1 MTFRTRMLS
10 GFLLLVLLPL
20 LIFAVGIRRVVRE
33 RLVSQYDRRVELIVS
48 MVDRDMTRQGA
59 AVTIRLEALA
69 RSLTEDNR
77 FRRGV
82 QGNAADRSYLL
93 DYAGRAM
100 QLSGL
105 DMLFILG
112 EGGRILSSG
121 HFRNE
126 YDRVES
132 GLVEGVGAGGQG
144 IVLVPVRT
152 ATGEFTALARADS
165 ARLGGRV
172 VSLVG
177 GVDFDR
183 TLLDRWDWDE
193 NLSVALEGAAVDS
206 LAPDAGP
213 TPSAAMVVRA
223 LPVTYLAP
231 DSVGRRVGIPAS
243 VRATQ
248 SLAPLQS
255 LVRTVDGW
263 FLVALLVTV
272 LGALGVAGWV
282 SNRLSRPLTELA
294 EKTSHV
300 DLDHLDVDFATDR
313 TDEIGTLSR
322 LLGAMTSRLK
332 SSMSALRD
340 AERRATVGEFA
351 RQVNHDI
358 KNGLTPIRNVVR
370 HLVEVVRGEPA
381 RLPTVFLER
390 QGTLDSS
397 LAYLET
403 LAANYAKLS
412 PVTTTEPCDM
422 SGIVR
427 RVVEGAQ
434 ALGIGPVELDVA
446 APLPQVQGD
455 PVAIQR
461 VLENLVRNALAS
473 LQGGKGSVT
482 VSAALSPIAA
492 GVDGVR
498 VTVADT
504 GRGMSEDELNRSFD
518 DFYTT
523 TPGGTGLGLSI
534 VRRLLRDLDGR
545 LRIESAPGTGTRVT
559 IDLPAV
565 APGATDVSA
574 EDPIDSPNRGTHS

>member
-10 GFLLLVLLPL
+10 GFLPVVLLPL